1 MGTLQ
6 QPIQKMVIV
15 GLMMVTV
22 GTTMFYLTTSDSSLS
37 TPYWSPK
44 LLDFQELFSEGIT
57 KDQAGTTERSLK
69 SDSPA
74 PASDCEPTLDFEV
87 TRRLL
92 ETNLRDTYFFFSNQL
107 KQLYSNKTKMNQEDF
122 NNLQKEGAER
132 VRVLQHDLWRLSQMG
147 GKEGSWRKRE
157 AEDLSE
163 EVQKRLHRLQHP
175 HNCATAKKLICNLDV
190 GCGFGC
196 QFHRLIHCFMAAYGK
211 NRTLIVNS
219 AGWRYSPNGW
229 ETVFQPFSET
239 CTNFS
244 MKNVT
249 NWPGTSDSQAVRF
262 PPFYTMIPRPENLPL
277 AIPKDI
283 SKRLIRLHGHP
294 GVWWVGQFI
303 KYLFRFQP
311 YMQEMIDK
319 TEKSIQFQ
327 HPIVGV
333 HVRRTDKYIE
343 ASLHNVEEYMEQVEE
358 YFAGLQIFNP
368 NVTRRIYL
376 SSDEPKVY
384 EEVKKKYPHYKVLY
398 QKKQVEVVHENTR
411 YTLAS
416 LKDLIMDIYFLARS
430 DYIVLTFSSN
440 TGRLVYEMM
449 QFLHPDAS
457 ANFYSLD
464 DTYFS
469 HSQRP
474 NFCRMR
480 FSHQDRRANI
490 TIEEGKMWMLPSWF
504 HNFRNDQ
511 YLPYKRSGKTTVM
524 IPLYKLENLV
534 DIVNLDSP

>member
-1 MGTLQ
+1 LPSPLGFQ
-6 QPIQKMVIV
+6 VDSQA
-15 GLMMVTV
+15 
-22 GTTMFYLTTSDSSLS
+22 LTS
-37 TPYWSPK
+37 
-44 LLDFQELFSEGIT
+44 
-57 KDQAGTTERSLK
+57 DQAGTTERSLK

-92 ETNLRDTYFFFSNQL
+92 ETNLRDTYFFFSNHL
-107 KQLYSNKTKMNQEDF
+107 KQLYSSKTKMNQEDF

-132 VRVLQHDLWRLSQMG
+132 VRVLQYDLWRLSQMG

-163 EVQKRLHRLQHP
+163 EVQQRLHRLQHP
-175 HNCATAKKLICNLDV
+175 HNCATAKKLFCNLEV

-244 MKNVT
+244 MKNIT
-249 NWPGTSDSQAVRF
+249 NWPGTSDSQTVRF
-262 PPFYTMIPRPENLPL
+262 PPFYTIIPMPENMPL

-283 SKRLIRLHGHP
+283 SKRLIRLHGRP
-294 GVWWVGQFI
+294 GVWWVGQFV

-311 YMQEMIDK
+311 NIKEMLK
-319 TEKSIQFQ
+319 KKEKSIQFQ

-333 HVRRTDKYIE
+333 HVRRTDKRSE
-343 ASLHNVEEYMEQVEE
+343 AKYHYVKEYMEQVEE

-376 SSDEPKVY
+376 SSDEPKVF
-384 EEVKKKYPHYKVLY
+384 EEVKKKYPQYKILY
-398 QKKQVEVVHENTR
+398 QTKSVEVVDLAKRFTE
-411 YTLAS
+411 AS
-416 LKDLIMDIYFLARS
+416 LIDLVADLYFLSRT

-440 TGRLVYEMM
+440 FGRLAYEMM
-449 QFLHPDAS
+449 QIWSPDAS
-457 ANFYSLD
+457 GKFFSLD
-464 DTYFS
+464 TPYFS
-469 HSQRP
+469 HSGRP
-474 NFCRMR
+474 NFARMR
-480 FSHQDRRANI
+480 FFHQDRRVNL
-490 TIEEGKMWMLPSWF
+490 TIQEGERVMLPYIG
-504 HNFRNDQ
+504 HNFPKELKGL
-511 YLPYKRSGKTTVM
+511 YKSSEKIPPYKM
-524 IPLYKLENLV
+524 ENLV
-534 DIVNLDSP
+534 DVVNLSSP